1 MKVLGIPEDRGSRG
15 SQISGILYWLYYT
28 PQHPRKWCDV
38 SGQTPWE
45 QAFITV
51 VQVKPHSSLWLLA
64 QRDCF
69 CFRSPA
75 SELLEAPGSWLP
87 RASPLSLCLGCCL
100 PCLLLLILLVTS
112 STSAPPWTLS
122 WSSPLNLEIFYF
134 LPIGTRFR
142 KCLRST
148 MDRLV
153 LAFITLHSY
162 YPCLGLQKLTV
173 KFQWAGTVS
182 DSSRWPLP
190 TRRSGTW

>member
-1 MKVLGIPEDRGSRG
+1 M
-15 SQISGILYWLYYT
+15 SQ
-28 PQHPRKWCDV
+28 
-38 SGQTPWE
+38 
-45 QAFITV
+45 A
-51 VQVKPHSSLWLLA
+51 KPHESKHSNNCTGKASLLIVVASSERLFLG
-64 QRDCF
+64 QC
-69 CFRSPA
+69 PA

-100 PCLLLLILLVTS
+100 PRLLLLILLVTS

-134 LPIGTRFR
+134 LHTGTRFR
-142 KCLRST
+142 KCFCST

-173 KFQWAGTVS
+173 KFRWAGTVS
-182 DSSRWPLP
+182 NSSRWPLP
-190 TRRSGTW
+190 TRRSGTWWTVTNTCWIQGFSVYD